1 MSMFVHQLNRGFNVG
16 LFPLGLYRVTVY
28 KSFTG
33 IAATD
38 SDHGRPDFSTSLER
52 TKFGALRN
60 QVNYVIAKITLLN

>member
-1 MSMFVHQLNRGFNVG
+1 MFMHQPNRGRNAG
-16 LFPLGLYRVTVY
+16 LIPHHPDRVTVY